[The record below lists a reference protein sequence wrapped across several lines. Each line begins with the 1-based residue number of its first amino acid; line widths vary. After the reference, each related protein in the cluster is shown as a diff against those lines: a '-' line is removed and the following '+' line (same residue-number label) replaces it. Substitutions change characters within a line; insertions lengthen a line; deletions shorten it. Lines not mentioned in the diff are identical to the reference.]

1 MGLQP
6 ILVNLLLLGRDTNP
20 SLLLVVGKVTKLFN
34 NPSLPVNAKVAN
46 PSISINLKVTNPS
59 IPINLKVENPYPL
72 IQEWVVLG
80 RVTNPSL
87 LLVVGKGT
95 KLFNKK

>member
-1 MGLQP
+1 MQRLQ
-6 ILVNLLLLGRDTNP
+6 NP
-20 SLLLVVGKVTKLFN
+20 SI
-34 NPSLPVNAKVAN
+34 PVNAKVAN
-46 PSISINLKVTNPS
+46 P
-59 IPINLKVENPYPL
+59 YPL
-72 IQEWVVLG
+72 IYLLLLG